1 MTIVKR
7 NWTLERLQSLY
18 NMPNATMQELSQEA
32 ERRANEKIKE
42 YLKKY
47 YSK

>member
-18 NMPNATMQELSQEA
+18 NMPNATMHELSQEA
-32 ERRANEKIKE
+32 ERRAEKKKDE